1 MRLAASSCNPAWH
14 KSSTIVSNYLLC
26 SCHNAVRNLQLQSR
40 IAGVYCPQPCQ
51 CVLSQPV
58 EQERRT
64 KSTSVRA
71 ALTMGTISRCS
82 DSLTF
87 WRFLCESEL
96 WPKSGAHFVDLIFQK
111 CSGSS
116 FLFTFWNAKRP
127 LATVSW
133 KKLPTSHLPK
143 VLRTCIF
150 SQFGV
155 KIELSLTVLCTFRRQ
170 LSQIEA
176 RNRGNRDPTSATPGA
191 TLPDK
196 TQGFAP
202 ESVFTRVLTRDDMML
217 TRGLPDDD
225 KTAPGHS
232 SVTRKYSN

>member
-1 MRLAASSCNPAWH
+1 MRSVTAGWAGASHQIDQRSRSADNGDDFTLLRSPHFLAIFMWKRALAKVCCTFCRSHLPKVLRPQVFFYILKCKA
-14 KSSTIVSNYLLC
+14 T
-26 SCHNAVRNLQLQSR
+26 SCH
-40 IAGVYCPQPCQ
+40 
-51 CVLSQPV
+51 
-58 EQERRT
+58 
-64 KSTSVRA
+64 
-71 ALTMGTISRCS
+71 
-82 DSLTF
+82 SL
-87 WRFLCESEL
+87 
-96 WPKSGAHFVDLIFQK
+96 V
-111 CSGSS
+111 
-116 FLFTFWNAKRP
+116 
-127 LATVSW
+127 
-133 KKLPTSHLPK
+133 KKMPTSHLPK
-143 VLRTCIF
+143 VLRTCIC

>member
-96 WPKSGAHFVDLIFQK
+96 
-111 CSGSS
+111 
-116 FLFTFWNAKRP
+116 
-127 LATVSW
+127 
-133 KKLPTSHLPK
+133 
-143 VLRTCIF
+143 
-150 SQFGV
+150 
-155 KIELSLTVLCTFRRQ
+155 SLQSCCTFCQQ
-170 LSQIEA
+170 LSPIEPCTA
-176 RNRGNRDPTSATPGA
+176 ETE
-191 TLPDK
+191 TLLGRPRPPLYPKKHRVSRPRVFSSLNSRVPD
-196 TQGFAP
+196 
-202 ESVFTRVLTRDDMML
+202 LLLYLMMMW
-217 TRGLPDDD
+217 LP
-225 KTAPGHS
+225 
-232 SVTRKYSN
+232 